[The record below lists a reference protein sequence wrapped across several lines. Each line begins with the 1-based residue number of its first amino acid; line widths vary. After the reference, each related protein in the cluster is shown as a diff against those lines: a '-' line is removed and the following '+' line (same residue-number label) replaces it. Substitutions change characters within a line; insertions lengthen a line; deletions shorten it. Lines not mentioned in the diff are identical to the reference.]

1 MRALLYR
8 EYGCN
13 IGVYRSAR
21 LLRIL
26 SMRSSFASRTLS
38 WKSVGCGCSWLSIYP
53 CHVCRSP
60 AGTQCRQPV
69 SLVAC
74 ACLYL
79 QPSRHTSQPRIVSGI
94 LHTHTRQSLTLSGLV
109 HDDLFNRIDSS
120 KTRPGVLIHRIVDIL
135 SFSLRYSFG

>member
-1 MRALLYR
+1 MEL
-8 EYGCN
+8 
-13 IGVYRSAR
+13 
-21 LLRIL
+21 
-26 SMRSSFASRTLS
+26 
-38 WKSVGCGCSWLSIYP
+38 VGCGCSWLSIYP

-94 LHTHTRQSLTLSGLV
+94 LHTYTRQSLTLSGLV
-109 HDDLFNRIDSS
+109 HDDLFNRIVSS
-120 KTRPGVLIHRIVDIL
+120 KTRPVCVDP
-135 SFSLRYSFG
+135 SDRRRSKFFFAVFFRVRWPELRKVGA